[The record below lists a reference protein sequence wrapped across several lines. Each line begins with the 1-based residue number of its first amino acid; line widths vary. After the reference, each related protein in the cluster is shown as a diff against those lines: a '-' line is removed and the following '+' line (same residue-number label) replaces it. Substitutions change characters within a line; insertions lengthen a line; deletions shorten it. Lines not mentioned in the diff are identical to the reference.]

1 LLHCDKKGAGRP
13 RNRPRRAAG
22 RNRPKALPKGGLFR
36 SNLNSFGYLVVA
48 ASKNAAHPTRFQ
60 DNIIRK
66 TTPCP
71 SLA

>member
-1 LLHCDKKGAGRP
+1 LLQCDKKDAGRP
-13 RNRPRRAAG
+13 RNTRRPAAAG
-22 RNRPKALPKGGLFR
+22 NCPKALLKTGQLR

-48 ASKNAAHPTRFQ
+48 ASKTAADPTRFQ

-66 TTPCP
+66 TPCP